1 MPFSRTVRPGVEPA
15 AAEFS
20 YDQVVSAA
28 NRIEREVGL
37 ESDHPFS
44 HDALM
49 QSNVALTTLHRKGSL
64 PKDDA
69 ERVRLYFAQ
78 QYVDLQA
85 ADPGV
90 RLGLDAEPV
99 HEMRVAVRRLR
110 ALLRAARPIF
120 VREWADALRAEL
132 GWLGRALGPLRDLDV
147 FSAYLRAETLNE
159 SDRAALEP
167 VFPALETDRAAA
179 REEALSVLQ
188 SQRYSALFEALASPP
203 QLLAAEVSLDAIA
216 ARELKKLRTTV
227 RRAERDGSDEQLHK
241 ARIQA
246 KRLRYVA
253 EALGEK
259 RVVRRA
265 KAFQDVVGEHQD
277 AVVAEERLRA
287 LAARVPEAALPLGV
301 LIERQRGRRG
311 QARGDAPKSWKRL
324 YRAAASAWA

>member
-1 MPFSRTVRPGVEPA
+1 
-15 AAEFS
+15 
-20 YDQVVSAA
+20 VSAA
-28 NRIEREVGL
+28 NRIEREMGL

-49 QSNVALTTLHRKGSL
+49 QSKAALVHRKGSR

-69 ERVRLYFAQ
+69 ERVRLYIAR

-147 FSAYLRAETLNE
+147 FSAYLRAELETLNE
-159 SDRAALEP
+159 SDRAAFEP

-188 SQRYSALFEALASPP
+188 SQRYSALFEALGSPP
-203 QLLAAEVSLDAIA
+203 QLLAGEVSLDAIA
-216 ARELKKLRTTV
+216 ARELKKLRKTV
-227 RRAERDGSDEQLHK
+227 QRAERDGSDEQLHK

-277 AVVAEERLRA
+277 AVVGEERLRA

-311 QARGDAPKSWKRL
+311 QARADAPKSWKRL